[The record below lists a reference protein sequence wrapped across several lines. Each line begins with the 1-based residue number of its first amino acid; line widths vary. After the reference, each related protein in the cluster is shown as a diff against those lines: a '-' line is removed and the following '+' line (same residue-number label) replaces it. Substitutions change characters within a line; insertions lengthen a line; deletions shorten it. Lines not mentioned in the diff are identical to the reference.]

1 MNDKIFEHMTQPG
14 LDEAISSGSYKATLK
29 LTCLEDK
36 FKVSFTGTDETPHG
50 FLFVATEVMH
60 EALKAFSKEYDLSYK
75 DSVEFMIGTLGE
87 FHTADLEYE
96 KKNGGSK

>member
-1 MNDKIFEHMTQPG
+1 MNDKIFEHMFQPG
-14 LDEAISSGSYKATLK
+14 LDEAISKGSYTATIK
-29 LTCLEDK
+29 LTCYEDK

-50 FLFVATEVMH
+50 FMFVATEVMH
-60 EALKAFSKEYDLSYK
+60 EALKAFCKEYTLSYK

-87 FHTADLEYE
+87 FHNADLEYE